1 MKQAFKRILSLALAL
16 LMVVVLLPAGLVTS
30 AYALDDIQQTEDYT
44 ATVQAAASPSVQPQ
58 ADVSADAAATFSV
71 NNTPYTDL
79 NAAINAA
86 VKGRK
91 KTIVVATDGT
101 LSGNY
106 TIPAGVTLLVPFDDA
121 NTPYTTE
128 PGSVKATAA
137 QYAFRTLTLTDDAS
151 ITVNGAISVG

>member
-1 MKQAFKRILSLALAL
+1 MKQAFKCILSLALAL

-58 ADVSADAAATFSV
+58 ADVSADGAATFSV
-71 NNTPYTDL
+71 NKTSYTDL
-79 NAAINAA
+79 DAAIAAA
-86 VKGRK
+86 VNGAD

-106 TIPAGVTLLVPFDDA
+106 TIPAGVTLLVPFDSA
-121 NTPYTTE
+121 NTLYTTE
-128 PGSVKATAA
+128 PEAVESP
-137 QYAFRTLTLTDDAS
+137 S
-151 ITVNGAISVG
+151 